1 MKDKSKKKENKRS
14 VFQYVIENLAIR
26 RAPKV
31 LLDSAL
37 PAKKSKSKYGQT
49 EKVPVRNFGTLV
61 ERTSSP
67 EEQPSLITPPNE
79 KQMKTLD
86 PTWSDYNLFKF
97 TAPVEKHNAPRQNFT
112 DAILLENTR
121 QKKTV
126 AQVYPVKNDL
136 KVLPDVHK
144 TEPKGAD
151 DNMPC
156 EIKKTIAALQRAR
169 LPTTHKVRRARNHRT
184 VLRGDSTTSFEP
196 DTSCSS
202 EITDSNVSDIITA
215 KELKNCKCRCQHKNI

>member
-14 VFQYVIENLAIR
+14 VFQ
-26 RAPKV
+26 
-31 LLDSAL
+31 
-37 PAKKSKSKYGQT
+37 
-49 EKVPVRNFGTLV
+49 
-61 ERTSSP
+61 
-67 EEQPSLITPPNE
+67 EQPSLITPPNE

-136 KVLPDVHK
+136 KQGL
-144 TEPKGAD
+144 T
-151 DNMPC
+151 
-156 EIKKTIAALQRAR
+156 
-169 LPTTHKVRRARNHRT
+169 RRPQ
-184 VLRGDSTTSFEP
+184 D
-196 DTSCSS
+196 
-202 EITDSNVSDIITA
+202 
-215 KELKNCKCRCQHKNI
+215 